1 MNLEN
6 ESTSHY
12 LSSPSN
18 NNQNSPSKPNSHK
31 KKTKTGIKKFKETR
45 HPIYKGVRQ
54 RYNGNKWVCEILEP
68 NKKKSRIWFGTYPTP
83 EMAAI
88 AHDVAVL
95 ALHGTS
101 AVFNFPDSVS
111 LLPVSKS
118 TSLEDIREAAKAFT
132 NTTISSSFV
141 NNLSVVTKPC
151 LVECK
156 SQEIRVLGGD
166 NIEIMNN
173 DDESKAMFFD
183 EEVLFNMPGFLNSMA
198 EGLLI
203 TPPSMKSALDW
214 DDVDCE
220 IDLTLWTE

>member
-1 MNLEN
+1 MNLRIIICLHRPII
-6 ESTSHY
+6 TKILH
-12 LSSPSN
+12 
-18 NNQNSPSKPNSHK
+18 QN
-31 KKTKTGIKKFKETR
+31 
-45 HPIYKGVRQ
+45 
-54 RYNGNKWVCEILEP
+54 
-68 NKKKSRIWFGTYPTP
+68 
-83 EMAAI
+83 
-88 AHDVAVL
+88 VAVL

-101 AVFNFPDSVS
+101 AMFNFPDSMS

-118 TSLEDIREAAKAFT
+118 TSPEDIREAAKEFA
-132 NTTISSSFV
+132 NTASSSSFV

-166 NIEIMNN
+166 NIENMNNN

-183 EEVLFNMPGFLNSMA
+183 EEVLFNMPVFLDSMA

-214 DDVDCE
+214 DVVDCE
-220 IDLTLWTE
+220 MDLTLWTE